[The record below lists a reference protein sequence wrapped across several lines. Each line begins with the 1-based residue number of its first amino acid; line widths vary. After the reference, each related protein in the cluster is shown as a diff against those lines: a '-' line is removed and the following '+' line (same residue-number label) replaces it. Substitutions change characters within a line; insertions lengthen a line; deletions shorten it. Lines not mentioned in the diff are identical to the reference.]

1 MSGEAV
7 RLSVD
12 GQEFTVRARPDEPGV
27 YDFDWTN
34 GPAGQG
40 FSSATSDG
48 SPMSPDELRA
58 AVRNYIETYDPGD

>member
-1 MSGEAV
+1 MTSEEAI

-12 GQEFTVRARPDEPGV
+12 GREFTVRARPEEPGV

-34 GPAGQG
+34 GPSGRG

-48 SPMSPDELRA
+48 SPMSREELQTA
-58 AVRNYIETYDPGD
+58 I